1 MKLYYLQRGQK
12 CRGAVEHVL
21 PEVDVLRG
29 SAVCAAGGD
38 LLRAERDVALRDV
51 AGVSLPQGK
60 GFRGLQL
67 DEARFAGSMFDTVI
81 VSRLGDSPDSIV
93 TSSHNNLTAIHS
105 ASTLRP

>member
-1 MKLYYLQRGQK
+1 MKPYYLQRGQK

-51 AGVSLPQGK
+51 AGVSLPQGQ

-67 DEARFAGSMFDTVI
+67 DEARFAGMFDTVI
-81 VSRLGDSPDSIV
+81 VSRLGDSIV
-93 TSSHNNLTAIHS
+93 TSSRNNLTAIHS